1 MENKFIYDQYLQNRM
16 IEKTAPQFDML
27 KTLETYKKSV
37 DAFNSYGLKKKTQ
50 SDNPEAS
57 NQPVKKV
64 LAEKNW
70 HINPINSN
78 NKPTLIVSIFC
89 YSLSLRFFCSFF
101 KLDD

>member
-57 NQPVKKV
+57 NQPAKKV

-70 HINPINSN
+70 LINPINSN
-78 NKPTLIVSIFC
+78 NRPTLIVSIFC
-89 YSLSLRFFCSFF
+89 YSLSLRFFLLF
-101 KLDD
+101 L